1 MTWAT
6 DHTEPGYKP
15 DERYGDVTQRDTGH
29 NTVTCHADMG
39 HVTRRCSI
47 IRYVFVLFVFYLL
60 SIRGPKD
67 QDQREAW
74 HKAYYRFKFVNGWE
88 MDGCSTISQLQN
100 DDLL

>member
-29 NTVTCHADMG
+29 ITVTCHADMG
-39 HVTRRCSI
+39 HVTRRCSDPTSI
-47 IRYVFVLFVFYLL
+47 MYIFTLFL
-60 SIRGPKD
+60 SFRGT
-67 QDQREAW
+67 RTAW

>member
-39 HVTRRCSI
+39 HVTHRCSI
-47 IRYVFVLFVFYLL
+47 IRYVFVLFVQ
-60 SIRGPKD
+60 D
-67 QDQREAW
+67 QDQRAAW
-74 HKAYYRFKFVNGWE
+74 HIFKFVNG
-88 MDGCSTISQLQN
+88 
-100 DDLL
+100 